1 MRSHGG
7 LLRRMLMP
15 VIEFSVQLA
24 NKPGQLATLARE
36 LSEAHVNV
44 RSLAAI
50 TTGTEGFVKLVVD
63 RDDEARGVL
72 ERAGLSFQEH
82 RVITATLK
90 DKPGALAEFAEA
102 LANVGVNIEGIY
114 LLTSEEDGL
123 TFALAVDDVSA
134 AQPVTG

>member
-1 MRSHGG
+1 
-7 LLRRMLMP
+7 MLML

-36 LSEAHVNV
+36 LGEAQVNV

-50 TTGTEGFVKLVVD
+50 TNGPDGLVKLVVD
-63 RDDEARGVL
+63 RDAEARGVL
-72 ERAGLSFQEH
+72 ERAGLSFEEH

-114 LLTSEEDGL
+114 LLNSEDDGL
-123 TFALAVDDVSA
+123 RFALAVDDVEA

>member
-1 MRSHGG
+1 
-7 LLRRMLMP
+7 MLML

-36 LSEAHVNV
+36 LGEANVNV

-50 TTGTEGFVKLVVD
+50 TNGPDGLVKLVVD
-63 RDDEARGVL
+63 RDAEARDVL
-72 ERAGLSFQEH
+72 QRAGLTFEEH

-114 LLTSEEDGL
+114 LLNSEDDGL
-123 TFALAVDDVSA
+123 RFALAVDDVEA

>member
-1 MRSHGG
+1 
-7 LLRRMLMP
+7 MLML

-36 LSEAHVNV
+36 LGEAHVNV

-50 TTGTEGFVKLVVD
+50 TNGPDGLVKLVVD
-63 RDDEARGVL
+63 RDAEARGVL
-72 ERAGLSFQEH
+72 QRAGLTFEEH

-114 LLTSEEDGL
+114 LLNSEDDGL
-123 TFALAVDDVSA
+123 RFALAVDDVEA